1 MNFKDIKK
9 SLKEEHSS
17 SAVPDVLSRAKKAPI
32 NKLLSGQAPLKAFDK
47 ALVVRVLW
55 VAMLVL
61 LVGVIAFFA
70 LAILPSGS
78 QNATLAYVKIEV
90 ETDEETCV
98 FGFITSGDNMLACV
112 LEARDGA
119 VVKEKLTP
127 GKTSVQNAIT
137 DVYDY
142 NSANKVSISV
152 ICTDDGSARELANS
166 VKEFLAPNTSASI
179 SKSVN
184 AQDDIVWLGTIVSCE
199 NQNDIDNLIA
209 EYLNSFAL

>member
-32 NKLLSGQAPLKAFDK
+32 NKLLSGQTPLKAFDK

-70 LAILPSGS
+70 LAILPSSS
-78 QNATLAYVKIEV
+78 QNTTLAYVKIEV
-90 ETDEETCV
+90 QSEDETCV
-98 FGFITSGDNMLACV
+98 FGFITSGDNVLACV
-112 LEARDGA
+112 LEERDGA
-119 VVKEKLTP
+119 IIKDKLVP
-127 GKTSVQNAIT
+127 NKTSVQSAII

-142 NSANKVSISV
+142 NLANKVLVSV
-152 ICTDDGSARELANS
+152 ICTNKDDARDLANS
-166 VKEFLAPNTSASI
+166 IAEFLTPSTSASI
-179 SKSVN
+179 SKRVN
-184 AQDDIVWLGTIVSCE
+184 AQDDIERLGTLISSE
-199 NQNDIDNLIA
+199 KQNDIDNLIA
-209 EYLNSFAL
+209 EYLKAFAL